1 MNMVNLVILV
11 KKLQMSV
18 LSRQPEGWVG
28 NVKIEPEFKIW
39 IWIETAHIN
48 FCLKLFWSS
57 AKRIKRFSHHCR
69 IALSFLLADED
80 SSLRLL
86 ERPKVTHFL
95 HKQSVSRSP
104 PPCFLFLYFTF
115 YTFAVYLCC
124 TVCCA
129 IINCHWHF
137 EDFLH
142 GGLISSALVS
152 ISAPSL
158 ISTHCPSHP
167 GITFPTF

>member
-1 MNMVNLVILV
+1 MN
-11 KKLQMSV
+11 KKLHR
-18 LSRQPEGWVG
+18 RQSPYVY
-28 NVKIEPEFKIW
+28 
-39 IWIETAHIN
+39 
-48 FCLKLFWSS
+48 FCLRCLWSW
-57 AKRIKRFSHHCR
+57 AKRLRDITLASGIKRFSHHCR
-69 IALSFLLADED
+69 IALSFLLTHENP
-80 SSLRLL
+80 SLRLL

-142 GGLISSALVS
+142 GALISSGLVS

-158 ISTHCPSHP
+158 ISTHCPSHS